1 MRNFMLSG
9 AQIAYAP
16 DDGAAAAA
24 AAAAAA
30 PGGAAEQ
37 AAAAA
42 AAAAAASK
50 PWYDG
55 ADPAVIG
62 HIQTKG
68 WHEKTPAEAAL
79 LAVAAHR
86 EAEKFIGHPADQV
99 LKLPKDAADAEG
111 WKAVWGKLGVPAD
124 AAGYDFTGLKFADG
138 TEPTD
143 AFKDFV
149 RTTSHAL
156 NVPAAQ
162 ATQLAASLIKY
173 LEDGST
179 ADAAEN
185 TAKLAE
191 QQKAL
196 DADWGA
202 NKEANLFIAKQ
213 AAAKLGITPEAI
225 QALEG
230 QVGYAAVMQAM
241 LKVGK
246 SIGEDRFVNGG
257 VNKDGILSREQAV
270 ARKQELMADTAWAKR
285 YLDGGHVEAR
295 EMTAL
300 NTLIVG
306 DDS

>member
-1 MRNFMLSG
+1 MSEALDVQNTPG
-9 AQIAYAP
+9 GTAEQQAAAAAT
-16 DDGAAAAA
+16 AAAAA
-24 AAAAAA
+24 AAAA
-30 PGGAAEQ
+30 GA
-37 AAAAA
+37 
-42 AAAAAASK
+42 K
-50 PWYDG
+50 PWYEG
-55 ADPAVIG
+55 ADPALIG
-62 HIQTKG
+62 HLQTKG

-79 LAVAAHR
+79 LAITAHR

-99 LKLPKDAADAEG
+99 LKLPKDASDAEG
-111 WKAVWGKLGVPAD
+111 WKAVWAKLGVPAD
-124 AAGYDFTGLKFADG
+124 AKDYDFAAVKFADG

-149 RTTSHAL
+149 RSTAHTL
-156 NVPAAQ
+156 NIPKDQ
-162 ATQLAASLIKY
+162 AGQLAASLVKY

-179 ADAAEN
+179 ADAAER
-185 TAKLAE
+185 TAKLGE
-191 QQKAL
+191 EQKAL

-202 NKEANLFIAKQ
+202 NKDANLFIAKQ
-213 AAAKLGITPEAI
+213 AAAKLGISAEAI

-257 VNKDGILSREQAV
+257 VNKDGILSREQAFS
-270 ARKQELMADTAWAKR
+270 RKAELMQDSAWVKR
-285 YLDGGHVEAR
+285 YLDGGAAETR

-306 DDS
+306 DDTDASR